1 VTDPGPSA
9 PNSASGQ
16 NCVRGEGR
24 LAVEVLCVLSDEGIH
39 FFILQACEEKEAA
52 AETLLQRHQIEE
64 GRKCRKNDTANANLD
79 HVLPEPEGCQDHQR
93 ALQSHDRDNCL
104 WPAYGCVQA
113 DHHATI
119 SPTAGARW
127 RERTAHRG
135 SSRSPRGR
143 GLCNA
148 DPAHRGREEKEEHK
162 GTLDDGS
169 RDARLVKRLGAQA
182 AAGLG
187 LGRSPAWSRL
197 GGWSGSVHPRDRI
210 QWLTGTRK
218 VVCWCRL
225 RDRVCI
231 GLESPLCCGRP
242 GGRSRQACRTRNAH
256 RARCGAQGWA
266 TLSPGTC
273 SQRGVALWRAL
284 SFAHWQ
290 AGAGGVPGC
299 S

>member
-1 VTDPGPSA
+1 M
-9 PNSASGQ
+9 
-16 NCVRGEGR
+16 E
-24 LAVEVLCVLSDEGIH
+24 
-39 FFILQACEEKEAA
+39 
-52 AETLLQRHQIEE
+52 
-64 GRKCRKNDTANANLD
+64 RKNCT
-79 HVLPEPEGCQDHQR
+79 QR
-93 ALQSHDRDNCL
+93 IFQ
-104 WPAYGCVQA
+104 
-113 DHHATI
+113 I
-119 SPTAGARW
+119 S
-127 RERTAHRG
+127 
-135 SSRSPRGR
+135 RGR

-284 SFAHWQ
+284 SFVHWQ
-290 AGAGGVPGC
+290 AGAGSVPGC
-299 S
+299 SGRGLGMAEQGVCEGVSPATRESTMWMGQEPGREGWSQSPVGERGSGRDIGRDEWGKPWLRDSLGEQEGESE